1 MAGKNDPVIIRDF
14 APDPPNELRARVRSV
29 LSLWLT
35 EAPPTPSATM
45 LPNDFPEDNGQENS
59 RRDHPRLDRQAA

>member
-1 MAGKNDPVIIRDF
+1 MVGKSNIVIKRNFD
-14 APDPPNELRARVRSV
+14 PDPPAELSARVRSV
-29 LSLWLT
+29 LSSWLIET
-35 EAPPTPSATM
+35 PPNPSATM